1 MISNQIALALAFVHI
16 AGSIRFSLV
25 VDGESPMAFICAKAC
40 CTDMC
45 FPQQV
50 DLDQV

>member
-25 VDGESPMAFICAKAC
+25 VDGESPMAFICVKAC
-40 CTDMC
+40 VHMC